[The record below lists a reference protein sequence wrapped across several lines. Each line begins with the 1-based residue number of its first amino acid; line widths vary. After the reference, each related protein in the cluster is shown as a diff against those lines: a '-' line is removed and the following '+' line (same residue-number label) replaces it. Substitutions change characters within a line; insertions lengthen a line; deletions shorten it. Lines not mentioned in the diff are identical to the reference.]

1 MEGFVLE
8 NTEPRKA
15 SGAEIIAYSERGRR
29 NVDDVEKS
37 KSTMLCGI
45 VDITGRNQDLHI
57 LGMDGCIK
65 LVLNNTY
72 VCYIQDVGR
81 VRTLTPTEPQCEE
94 LVDKSNVHL
103 ESYQPQSDRP

>member
-15 SGAEIIAYSERGRR
+15 SGAEIIAYSERGRC

-45 VDITGRNQDLHI
+45 VDITGRNQDLHS
-57 LGMDGCIK
+57 
-65 LVLNNTY
+65 
-72 VCYIQDVGR
+72 YISWVWTGA
-81 VRTLTPTEPQCEE
+81 
-94 LVDKSNVHL
+94 
-103 ESYQPQSDRP
+103 